1 MWENIYNEIGKLRI
15 IPVVV
20 LDNANH
26 ASLVAKALKDGGLP
40 CAEITFRTEAAEEA
54 IKTISDMFPDILVGA
69 GTVLNIGQAERAI
82 AGGAKFI
89 VSPGFSKEVV
99 GYCIKRNVPIIP
111 GCATP
116 TEIEMAISMGIEV
129 IKFFPAEALG
139 GTKMLKAVSAPY
151 HQIKFIPTGGISRE
165 NISDYLK
172 LKQVLCCG
180 GSWMVNRELIKK
192 EEFEKITKM
201 TQETMEKI
209 RLI

>member
-180 GSWMVNRELIKK
+180 GSWMVSRELIKK
-192 EEFEKITKM
+192 GEFEKITEL